1 MGVTKVRKDMASG
14 AGGCRLQLQS
24 LKLKWL
30 YQKLVFGK
38 CIIWDLFKDHLKY
51 SELGLGFQKLGKDRL
66 LVGYIFDWQSLKD
79 KRESRPFLRS
89 QPALCETIMKR
100 KVSELVVA
108 MVSFPWMKGCI
119 QGWYGWRTI
128 SIFSIRNVNLS
139 FLKSRESGLYMM
151 SIYSNI
157 IAQLCS
163 ILCNPMAPLWDFSGK
178 NPGVGCRFLLQRI
191 FPTLKIRATM
201 RIRDYLNKAY
211 DPEPWKVN
219 NNSQQSPCLH

>member
-79 KRESRPFLRS
+79 KRESRPFMRS
-89 QPALCETIMKR
+89 QPVLCETIMER

-163 ILCNPMAPLWDFSGK
+163 ILCNPMDCKPAGSSIHGIPQARILEGVVISSSRVSSWPRDWTHISCLTGWFFTTEP
-178 NPGVGCRFLLQRI
+178 PG
-191 FPTLKIRATM
+191 
-201 RIRDYLNKAY
+201 
-211 DPEPWKVN
+211 N
-219 NNSQQSPCLH
+219 NHKGI